1 MLDNVTLSKASL
13 FHHILSINLKMEV
26 TTIII
31 LVLFFANINGN
42 NLERGNLEAPTFPDG
57 ILMFTIV
64 HQYPMNIESEFKVVE
79 NPKPKRK
86 IFERKRIGK
95 IDSRLRLL
103 RKRNVNLY

>member
-1 MLDNVTLSKASL
+1 MAVT
-13 FHHILSINLKMEV
+13 I
-26 TTIII
+26 TII

-42 NLERGNLEAPTFPDG
+42 YFEHGNLIPSFQDG